1 MKSRLLILFLLTITS
16 YCAYAQKTITV
27 KGEYLYQLPENV
39 SLEEGKRVALERAKI
54 QALAD
59 AFGTVVSQRNST
71 VVENSNGQSS
81 VDFLSLG
88 GSDVRGEWIE
98 TVGEPLFQIFSEN
111 GMLAIK
117 VEIKGKAREIKNADV
132 SLEAHLLRNGTTLK
146 YESTEFRSGDDMYL
160 YFKSP
165 VNGFLAVYLLDQV
178 TQEVYC
184 LLPYR
189 SSDSPSYR
197 IEHDKP
203 YIFFS
208 SQLSE
213 DNPTE
218 VDEYTLTCSKS
229 QEQNT
234 IYILF
239 SPNAFTKAN
248 TLDVAETL
256 PRQLAFVEFQKWV
269 GKCRTKDVGMQ
280 EMIKVLNIKK

>member
-39 SLEEGKRVALERAKI
+39 SLEEGKRIALERAKI

-71 VVENSNGQSS
+71 VVENTNGQSS

-98 TVGEPLFQIFSEN
+98 TVGEPLFQIISED

-117 VEIKGKAREIKNADV
+117 VKVKGKAREIKNADIC
-132 SLEAHLLRNGTTLK
+132 LEAHLLRNGTTLK
-146 YESTEFRSGDDMYL
+146 YESAEFRNGDDMYL

-165 VNGFLAVYLLDQV
+165 VNGFLAVYLFDQV

-189 SSDSPSYR
+189 SSDRPSYR

-213 DNPTE
+213 ESPTE

-239 SPNAFTKAN
+239 SPKAFTKAN
-248 TLDVAETL
+248 TQDLTETL
-256 PRQLAFVEFQKWV
+256 PRQLTFAEFQKWV
-269 GKCRTKDVGMQ
+269 GNCRTKDIEMQ
-280 EMIKVLNIKK
+280 EMIKVLNIKR